1 MHYQRV
7 IPKRVPQTYHLMLLA
22 VCIMALGSI
31 NPLRFGRP
39 TTWIGWLLAAGWGV
53 SYLTLVGIVWTK
65 INRQMKELE
74 KPDDELIRQ
83 REQLKAEYERF
94 KPDLEQVRTYYYD
107 DPSNESLRE
116 RFESI
121 SQHQDSLLRQI
132 RTIDGLLNVMPHG
145 N

>member
-1 MHYQRV
+1 
-7 IPKRVPQTYHLMLLA
+7 
-22 VCIMALGSI
+22 
-31 NPLRFGRP
+31 
-39 TTWIGWLLAAGWGV
+39 
-53 SYLTLVGIVWTK
+53 VGIVWTK